1 MALDYIIGALQL
13 LSASV
18 NVLALGSF
26 WITPGLRT
34 TANRFVINLLVVN
47 IVGCLALTPALWL
60 NGGLVP
66 EVHSET
72 QPIYDDESSITNN
85 NGGRGVTVTTVPT
98 PYHDASLNSHHVN
111 FGGVSST
118 IKSTLFVEII
128 EQSGDT
134 DGLEIIAD
142 IHSDADMVKTEEKN
156 QTDFNKPMNRTR
168 SAPTE
173 KNVRYSDCTR
183 FWGFDLV
190 AALGKIQFIYTL
202 LMLITFYLLTYCPY
216 CSTYTHFDLIW
227 RKFNAT
233 LWKII
238 FNRKINV
245 SINFEKLK
253 QKSYF
258 YCIRKLGSKQEKK

>member
-34 TANRFVINLLVVN
+34 TANRFVINLLIVN

-72 QPIYDDESSITNN
+72 QPIYDGESTITSS
-85 NGGRGVTVTTVPT
+85 GVTVTTVPT
-98 PYHDASLNSHHVN
+98 PYDASLTSQQQQQQHAN
-111 FGGVSST
+111 FGASST
-118 IKSTLFVEII
+118 IKSTIFVEII
-128 EQSGDT
+128 EERGT
-134 DGLEIIAD
+134 DDLEIIAD
-142 IHSDADMVKTEEKN
+142 IHAEAERNHNTTDKPRMN
-156 QTDFNKPMNRTR
+156 QTR

-190 AALGKIQFIYTL
+190 AALGKILFTL
-202 LMLITFYLLTYCPY
+202 FLSHNC
-216 CSTYTHFDLIW
+216 
-227 RKFNAT
+227 
-233 LWKII
+233 II
-238 FNRKINV
+238 A
-245 SINFEKLK
+245 
-253 QKSYF
+253 
-258 YCIRKLGSKQEKK
+258 